1 MKDTKTSPGKTTK
14 PGLKKS
20 DIGHALFKA
29 MSNLGAEFEKPQLKK
44 SDIGRAVMDA
54 FSNLGAEFE
63 EPKLKKSDL
72 GQKLLE
78 AMLKIDWSNPPK
90 VKV

>member
-14 PGLKKS
+14 PELKKS
-20 DIGHALFKA
+20 DIGHAAFKA
-29 MSNLGAEFEKPQLKK
+29 L
-44 SDIGRAVMDA
+44 
-54 FSNLGAEFE
+54 SNLGAEFE

-78 AMLKIDWSNPPK
+78 AMLNIDWSNPPK

>member
-1 MKDTKTSPGKTTK
+1 MKESKTSPSKTTK
-14 PGLKKS
+14 P
-20 DIGHALFKA
+20 
-29 MSNLGAEFEKPQLKK
+29 ELKK
-44 SDIGRAVMDA
+44 SDIGRAA
-54 FSNLGAEFE
+54 FKALSNLGAEFE